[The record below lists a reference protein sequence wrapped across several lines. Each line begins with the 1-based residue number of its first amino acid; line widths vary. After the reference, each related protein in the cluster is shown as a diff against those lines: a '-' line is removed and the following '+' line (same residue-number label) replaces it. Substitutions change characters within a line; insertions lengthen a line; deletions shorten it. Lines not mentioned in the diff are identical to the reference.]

1 MLLSMLLQGFITAVI
16 FILISSTISAIK
28 AFMFARKWNQ
38 YMKER
43 GGYYEAESGVTV
55 TKKSMH

>member
-1 MLLSMLLQGFITAVI
+1 MLLQGFITAVI
-16 FILISSTISAIK
+16 FIFLSSTISAIK

-43 GGYYEAESGVTV
+43 GDKHYEDASAPITI
-55 TKKSMH
+55 KKSVH